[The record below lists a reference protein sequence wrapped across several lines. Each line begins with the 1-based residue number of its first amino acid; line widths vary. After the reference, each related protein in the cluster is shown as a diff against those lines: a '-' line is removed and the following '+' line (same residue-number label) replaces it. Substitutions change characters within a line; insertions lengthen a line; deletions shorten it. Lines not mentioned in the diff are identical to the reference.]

1 MIGCYLQRLSTG
13 DFGLVVK
20 QLIIKNESHR
30 SLIQKRVNTFNLPL
44 ALLSIAY
51 LAIYSALVVFS
62 DNNELVKILTISSN
76 FILFLFVIDLAFRFL
91 ASSSIKDFLR
101 SSWLEIIAVTVPFLR
116 MFRMLRVLVAVRG
129 LTFVLSSRAHL
140 AGLYIAILV
149 PTTWFMGAISVLDAE
164 ATHPEAT
171 ITTLG
176 IALWWSLTTIA
187 TVGYGE
193 VYPTTIEGKVVAGIL
208 MATGIAL
215 FSTGAGIF
223 ASWVMGEKK

>member
-1 MIGCYLQRLSTG
+1 M
-13 DFGLVVK
+13 
-20 QLIIKNESHR
+20 IIKNELHR
-30 SLIQKRVNTFNLPL
+30 SLIQKRVNSFNLPL
-44 ALLSIAY
+44 AVLSIVY
-51 LAIYSALVVFS
+51 LIFYAIQVVFS
-62 DNNELVKILTISSN
+62 DNNELVKILTVSSS
-76 FILFLFVIDLAFRFL
+76 FILSIFVIDLMFRFL
-91 ASSSIKDFLR
+91 AAANLKIFIK

-129 LTFVLSSRAHL
+129 LSFVLSSRAHL

-149 PTTWFMGAISVLDAE
+149 PTIWFMGAISVLDAE
-164 ATHPEAT
+164 ATHPDAT

-193 VYPTTIEGKVVAGIL
+193 VYPASFEGKVVAGIL
-208 MATGIAL
+208 MTTGIAV

>member
-1 MIGCYLQRLSTG
+1 LIGCYLQRLSTG

>member
-1 MIGCYLQRLSTG
+1 M
-13 DFGLVVK
+13 
-20 QLIIKNESHR
+20 IIKNEGHR
-30 SLIQKRVNTFNLPL
+30 SLIQKRVNSFNLPL
-44 ALLSIAY
+44 AILSILY
-51 LAIYSALVVFS
+51 LIIYATQVVFS
-62 DNNELVKILTISSN
+62 DNNELVEILTISSN
-76 FILFLFVIDLAFRFL
+76 FILFLFVIDLMLRFL
-91 ASSSIKDFLR
+91 SAMSFKDFFR

-129 LTFVLSSRAHL
+129 LSFVLSSRAHL

-164 ATHPEAT
+164 ATQPNAT

-193 VYPTTIEGKVVAGIL
+193 VYPTTFEGKVVAGIL
-208 MATGIAL
+208 MTTGIAL

-223 ASWVMGEKK
+223 ASWVMSEKK

>member
-1 MIGCYLQRLSTG
+1 
-13 DFGLVVK
+13 
-20 QLIIKNESHR
+20 LIINNESHH
-30 SLIQKRVNTFNLPL
+30 SLIQKRIDRFNFPL
-44 ALLSIAY
+44 AILSIIY
-51 LAIYSALVVFS
+51 LAIYSAQVVFS

-76 FILFLFVIDLAFRFL
+76 FILFLFVIDLVLRFL
-91 ASSSIKDFLR
+91 ASLSIKNFIR

-129 LTFVLSSRAHL
+129 LSFVLSSRAHL

-164 ATHPEAT
+164 ANQPNAT

-193 VYPTTIEGKVVAGIL
+193 VYPTTFEGKVVAGIL
-208 MATGIAL
+208 MTTGIAL

>member
-1 MIGCYLQRLSTG
+1 MI
-13 DFGLVVK
+13 
-20 QLIIKNESHR
+20 INNERHR
-30 SLIQKRVNTFNLPL
+30 SLIQKRIDTFNLPL
-44 ALLSIAY
+44 AILSILY
-51 LAIYSALVVFS
+51 LVIYATQVVFS
-62 DNNELVKILTISSN
+62 DNNELVEILTISSN
-76 FILFLFVIDLAFRFL
+76 FILSLFVIDLVLRFL
-91 ASSSIKDFLR
+91 SAVSFKDFFQ

-129 LTFVLSSRAHL
+129 LSFVLSSRAHL

-149 PTTWFMGAISVLDAE
+149 PTIWFMGAISVLDAE
-164 ATHPEAT
+164 ATRPDAT

-193 VYPTTIEGKVVAGIL
+193 VYPATVEGKVVAGIL
-208 MATGIAL
+208 MITGIAV